1 MPREPRL
8 APDHR
13 RPASEDRALSPVGTV
28 SPLLGAVPSPAPL
41 LDRHTP
47 RQKRNAPITV
57 TDDWPQAVPVT
68 DHEARIIEAFF
79 ADVLDDLF
87 GDLPR

>member
-1 MPREPRL
+1 MPHAPRL
-8 APDHR
+8 APEHR
-13 RPASEDRALSPVGTV
+13 RPASREPVGTV
-28 SPLLGAVPSPAPL
+28 SPRLGAVSPPAPL
-41 LDRHTP
+41 LDGQAP
-47 RQKRNAPITV
+47 RQKRNTLITV
-57 TDDWPQAVPVT
+57 TDDWPDAVPVT

>member
-8 APDHR
+8 AFERHRPLSPDHTLY
-13 RPASEDRALSPVGTV
+13 AVGTV
-28 SPLLGAVPSPAPL
+28 SPVQGAVSPQASL
-41 LDRHTP
+41 RSSRAP
-47 RQKRNAPITV
+47 RQKRDTPITV

>member
-8 APDHR
+8 APER
-13 RPASEDRALSPVGTV
+13 RRSPSQDRALYAVGTV
-28 SPLLGAVPSPAPL
+28 SSPQGAISPRASLRGGQAP
-41 LDRHTP
+41 P
-47 RQKRNAPITV
+47 QKRNTPITV
-57 TDDWPQAVPVT
+57 TDDWPDAVPVT

>member
-1 MPREPRL
+1 MPRETRL
-8 APDHR
+8 APEHL
-13 RPASEDRALSPVGTV
+13 RPASRDRVGTV

-41 LDRHTP
+41 LDHQAP
-47 RQKRNAPITV
+47 RKKRSTPITV

>member
-1 MPREPRL
+1 MPREPRP
-8 APDHR
+8 AFER
-13 RPASEDRALSPVGTV
+13 RQSPSQDCALYGPGTV
-28 SPLLGAVPSPAPL
+28 SPPQGAVSPPASL
-41 LDRHTP
+41 RGGQAP
-47 RQKRNAPITV
+47 RQKRNTPITV
-57 TDDWPQAVPVT
+57 TDDWPDAVPVT

>member
-8 APDHR
+8 APERHQPPGES
-13 RPASEDRALSPVGTV
+13 PALYAVGTASPPQDTV
-28 SPLLGAVPSPAPL
+28 SPRASLRGGQA
-41 LDRHTP
+41 P
-47 RQKRNAPITV
+47 RQKRNTPITV

-79 ADVLDDLF
+79 ADVLDELF
-87 GDLPR
+87 GPLP

>member
-1 MPREPRL
+1 MPREPRF
-8 APDHR
+8 APER
-13 RPASEDRALSPVGTV
+13 RHPPTQGHPLYAVGTISPPQGAV
-28 SPLLGAVPSPAPL
+28 SPRASLPNGQAQ
-41 LDRHTP
+41 

>member
-8 APDHR
+8 APERR
-13 RPASEDRALSPVGTV
+13 RPSSQGRAPYALGTV
-28 SPLLGAVPSPAPL
+28 SPSQGAVSPQASL
-41 LDRHTP
+41 RGGQALR
-47 RQKRNAPITV
+47 KNRNIPINV
-57 TDDWPQAVPVT
+57 TDDWPEAVPVT

-87 GDLPR
+87 GALPR

>member
-1 MPREPRL
+1 MSREPRL
-8 APDHR
+8 APERR
-13 RPASEDRALSPVGTV
+13 RPQGRELYAVGTV
-28 SPLLGAVPSPAPL
+28 SPHQGAVSPRTSLQGGQA
-41 LDRHTP
+41 P
-47 RQKRNAPITV
+47 RQKRNTPITV
-57 TDDWPQAVPVT
+57 TDDWPDAVPVT

>member
-1 MPREPRL
+1 LR
-8 APDHR
+8 
-13 RPASEDRALSPVGTV
+13 SSRA
-28 SPLLGAVPSPAPL
+28 
-41 LDRHTP
+41 P
-47 RQKRNAPITV
+47 RQKRETPITV

>member
-8 APDHR
+8 APERR
-13 RPASEDRALSPVGTV
+13 RPPDQGRAFYAVGTV
-28 SPLLGAVPSPAPL
+28 SPPQGAVPPQASL
-41 LDRHTP
+41 LDSKAP
-47 RQKRNAPITV
+47 RQKRHTSITV
-57 TDDWPQAVPVT
+57 TDDWPEAVPVT

>member
-8 APDHR
+8 APEPR
-13 RPASEDRALSPVGTV
+13 RPPDQGRVLYAVGTV
-28 SPLLGAVPSPAPL
+28 SPPPGAVSPRASL
-41 LDRHTP
+41 QSSQAP
-47 RQKRNAPITV
+47 RQKRDTPITV

-87 GDLPR
+87 GPLPR